1 MDSNFKSM
9 IPLTYNWAVKT
20 IAKAGDYLD
29 LQANIQYVE
38 KRVFRFKIVIHQQ
51 ILCSKLIE

>member
-29 LQANIQYVE
+29 LQANINYVE
-38 KRVFRFKIVIHQQ
+38 KKVFRF
-51 ILCSKLIE
+51 

>member
-1 MDSNFKSM
+1 MDSNLKSM

-20 IAKAGDYLD
+20 IVKAGDYLD

-38 KRVFRFKIVIHQQ
+38 KKVFRSKIVN
-51 ILCSKLIE
+51 LTAN